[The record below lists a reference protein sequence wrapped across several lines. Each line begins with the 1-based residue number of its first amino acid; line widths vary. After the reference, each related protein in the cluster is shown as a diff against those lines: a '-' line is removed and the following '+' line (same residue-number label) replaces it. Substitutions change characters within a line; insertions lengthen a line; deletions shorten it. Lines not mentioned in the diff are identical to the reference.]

1 MSYHYLV
8 VGRNDR
14 LQCTASKLIELSL
27 TLAGLK
33 HAVLHRER
41 SVT

>member
-1 MSYHYLV
+1 MTDFSV
-8 VGRNDR
+8 
-14 LQCTASKLIELSL
+14 QQASKLIELSL